1 MIEVAKTMLI
11 TKTSLHRRTFLR
23 GMGTTL
29 ALPVLDAMVPA
40 LSALKDTAAKP
51 VQRFGAVYIG
61 NGANMSQWTPA
72 TEGVGFEFSPIL
84 KPLEAFR
91 DRVLVVTGL
100 DNWPAMDQG
109 DTGGQHSRAG
119 VAFMSAAHPKQTEG
133 ADVRAGATI
142 DQIAAQELCKDS
154 KLPSLELAL
163 DRIDVVGACE
173 HRYACAY
180 VNSVSWRT
188 PTMPLPM
195 ETNPRFVFERLFGSG
210 DTTEERLVRS
220 QEDRS
225 ILDVVTKQISRLRG
239 TLGARDNAKLS
250 EYLDAIR
257 DVERRIERV
266 EADNTGLDVP
276 ERPTGVPSTV
286 KEHAALMFDLQ
297 VLAFQADITRVCTLM
312 LAREISSQTYPEI
325 GLPDGHHSISHHGTS
340 PEKQASYAKLNA
352 YHVQMFADFLEKLQ
366 TTSDG
371 DGTLLDH
378 SLLLYGSGMSEG
390 NTHNNL
396 NVPVLVVG
404 GAGAHIRGGR
414 HVRYAKGTPLSN
426 LSLTLLDKVGVPLEK
441 FGDSTGRLDFLSG
454 V

>member
-1 MIEVAKTMLI
+1 MLI
-11 TKTSLHRRTFLR
+11 TKMSLPRRTFLR

-29 ALPVLDAMVPA
+29 ALPLLDAMVPA
-40 LSALKDTAAKP
+40 LSAMGNTPAKP
-51 VQRFGAVYIG
+51 VRRFGAVYIG
-61 NGANMSQWTPA
+61 NGANMSQWTPV
-72 TEGVGFEFSPIL
+72 TEGVGFEVSPIL
-84 KPLEAFR
+84 KPLETLR
-91 DRVLVVTGL
+91 DRMLVLTGL

-109 DTGGQHSRAG
+109 DTGGQHSRSG
-119 VAFMSAAHPKQTEG
+119 VAFMSAVHAKQTEG
-133 ADVRAGATI
+133 ADLRAGATI

-180 VNSVSWRT
+180 VNSISWRT

-210 DTTEERLVRS
+210 DTTEERLARS

-225 ILDVVTKQISRLRG
+225 ILDVVTKQISRLQR
-239 TLGARDNAKLS
+239 TLGPRDSAKLS

-266 EADNTGLDVP
+266 EAQNAELEVP
-276 ERPTGVPSTV
+276 ERPLGIPSTV
-286 KEHAALMFDLQ
+286 KEHAELMFDLQ
-297 VLAFQADITRVCTLM
+297 VLAFQADITRVSTLM
-312 LAREISSQTYPEI
+312 LAREISSQTYSEI
-325 GLPDGHHSISHHGTS
+325 DLPDGHHSISHHGNN
-340 PEKQASYAKLNA
+340 PEKQANYAKLNT
-352 YHVQMFADFLEKLQ
+352 YHIQLFADFLKKLQ
-366 TTSDG
+366 STTEG

-378 SLLLYGSGMSEG
+378 SLVLYGSGMSEG

-396 NVPVLVVG
+396 NVPVLVAG
-404 GAGAHIRGGR
+404 GAGGQIKGGR
-414 HVRYAKGTPLSN
+414 HLRYPKGTPLAN
-426 LSLTLLDKVGVPLEK
+426 LSLTLLEKVGLPMET
-441 FGDSTGRLDFLSG
+441 FGDSTGKLDLLSG